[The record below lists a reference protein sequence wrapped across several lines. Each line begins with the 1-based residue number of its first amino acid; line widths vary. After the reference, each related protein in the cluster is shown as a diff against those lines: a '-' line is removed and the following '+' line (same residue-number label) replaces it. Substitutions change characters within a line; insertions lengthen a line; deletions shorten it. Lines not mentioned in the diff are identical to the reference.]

1 MCTIFRARATDEGDA
16 IVTAAKRR
24 PRPAQARESEFRIG
38 FLVHDVSRLR
48 QILFD
53 QAMRPH
59 GVTRAQWWT
68 LAQLSRGG
76 KDGMA
81 QAAMARLLGLGKV
94 AVGTMVDRL
103 EAAGLV
109 RRGADAQDRRVNRI
123 LITPRGH
130 AVLARLAEV
139 GRGLDATVLKGLT
152 AEQLATTD
160 LVLTEI
166 RRNLR
171 QARAERDDAGE

>member
-1 MCTIFRARATDEGDA
+1 M
-16 IVTAAKRR
+16 TAAKRR
-24 PRPAQARESEFRIG
+24 PRQPRPGDSEFRIG
-38 FLVHDVSRLR
+38 FLIHDVSRLR

-76 KDGMA
+76 EDGLA
-81 QAAMARLLGLGKV
+81 QAALARLLGLGKV

-109 RRGADAQDRRVNRI
+109 RRADDAQDRRVNRI
-123 LITPRGH
+123 LITPKGH
-130 AVLARLAEV
+130 AVLARLVEV
-139 GRGLDATVLKGLT
+139 GRGLDATVLRGLSA
-152 AEQLATTD
+152 AELATTD
-160 LVLTEI
+160 RVLTEL

-171 QARAERDDAGE
+171 QARAEMDDAE